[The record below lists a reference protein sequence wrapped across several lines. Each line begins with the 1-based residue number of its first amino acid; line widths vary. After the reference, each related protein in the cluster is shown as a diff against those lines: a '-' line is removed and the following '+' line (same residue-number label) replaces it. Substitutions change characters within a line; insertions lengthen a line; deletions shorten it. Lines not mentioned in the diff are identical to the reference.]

1 MAKRDSYLKLIVRAE
16 FEEKTVCAYEDGD
29 ETFHTIHH
37 GDACEASTF
46 QVFKRAWV
54 EVYSIFPAEKKL
66 LKEFNDLVA
75 SKKDAFY
82 ALRDSFSE
90 FYEFP
95 KIEINT
101 SRVEFCEEER
111 KLGELDLTEEEYD
124 QLKADKDFFSKR
136 GTFVICYNGKNFNGL
151 AIAGQPGFNSKFNW
165 EQLRSEWHPKEI
177 SGILREDWDYLKN
190 RDYSLFEDLLEASL
204 SELM

>member
-37 GDACEASTF
+37 SDACEASTF
-46 QVFKRAWV
+46 QGFKRAWV

-90 FYEFP
+90 FYDFP

-124 QLKADKDFFSKR
+124 QLRADKDFFGKR
-136 GTFVICYNGKNFNGL
+136 GTFVIAYNGRNFEGL
-151 AIAGQPGFNSKFNW
+151 VRAGHPGFNDKFSW
-165 EQLRSEWHPKEI
+165 KQLRSEWNPKEI
-177 SGILREDWDYLKN
+177 SGILREDWDYLSN
-190 RDYSLFEDLLEASL
+190 RDYSLFKDLFEATL
-204 SELM
+204 SELV

>member
-1 MAKRDSYLKLIVRAE
+1 MNFINLTPHAIVLN
-16 FEEKTVCAYEDGD
+16 DGAVYQPSG
-29 ETFHTIHH
+29 TI
-37 GDACEASTF
+37 ARVSA
-46 QVFKRAWV
+46 Q
-54 EVYSIFPAEKKL
+54 
-66 LKEFNDLVA
+66 
-75 SKKDAFY
+75 
-82 ALRDSFSE
+82 FS
-90 FYEFP
+90 
-95 KIEINT
+95 
-101 SRVEFCEEER
+101 EEER